1 MSTDTKQL
9 KLVFHYYPETGT
21 YNVSDIDLGSFL
33 GSLTD
38 EPLRLAR
45 GKEDGSIKIEVER
58 THEWEIVVGLVIS
71 GSAIFAKSFL
81 ETLGK
86 RLGNLAAD
94 WLERKLKNLPV
105 KVRAEDGKEAEL
117 SDVTVESRSELEN
130 ILKSAAEK
138 EGSIF
143 ILFPWEW
150 E

>member
-21 YNVSDIDLGSFL
+21 HNVSDIELGSFL

-38 EPLRLAR
+38 EPKRLAR
-45 GKEDGSIKIEVER
+45 RKEDGSIKIEVER
-58 THEWEIVVGLVIS
+58 THEWEIVVGLVIT

-105 KVRAEDGKEAEL
+105 KVRAEEGNETEL
-117 SDVTVESRSELEN
+117 GGDIIESRSGMEN

-138 EGSIF
+138 NGTVVV
-143 ILFPWEW
+143 LFPWEW